1 MYEFD
6 VQFRRSH
13 GFKVA
18 GVVAVMSERR
28 SIVVTHRMGY
38 KYWLLGLVV
47 TVALSFLML
56 GKWWG
61 QAELHEVLEERQQLA
76 SKLKVLAASSDLKST
91 ELEMIRLNANVDSAA
106 LENTRQEMIILQKN
120 INQNEEQLGIYKELL
135 GDGNQPSGLSIAK
148 FDLTPLDQ
156 GRFAYRWVARQK
168 TSKMKTAEVVAA
180 ISILGSQGDQATTV
194 LLSDLD
200 DELEKMPIRLKF
212 KYFSI
217 NQGILSLPAGFNP
230 DNVRI
235 TLRYSWSKAVN
246 YDQNF
251 RWVEE
256 V

>member
-1 MYEFD
+1 
-6 VQFRRSH
+6 
-13 GFKVA
+13 
-18 GVVAVMSERR
+18 MSERR

-38 KYWLLGLVV
+38 KYWLIGVLV

-61 QAELHEVLEERQQLA
+61 QAELAGVLEERQELA
-76 SKLKVLAASSDLKST
+76 SKLNMLAVSSDLKSK
-91 ELEMIRLNANVDSAA
+91 ELEMVRLNAEVDSAA
-106 LENTRQEMIILQKN
+106 LENTRQEMIVLQKN
-120 INQNEEQLGIYKELL
+120 INRNEEQLGIYKELL
-135 GDGNQPSGLSIAK
+135 GDVNQPSGLSIAK

-156 GRFAYRWVARQK
+156 GRFAYSWVARQK
-168 TSKMKTAEVVAA
+168 TSKMKMAEIVAD
-180 ISILGSQGDQATTV
+180 ISILGSQGDQVTAV

-217 NQGILSLPAGFNP
+217 NQGILSLPVGFNP
-230 DNVRI
+230 DKVRI

-251 RWVEE
+251 NWVEE
-256 V
+256 A

>member
-1 MYEFD
+1 M
-6 VQFRRSH
+6 
-13 GFKVA
+13 
-18 GVVAVMSERR
+18 
-28 SIVVTHRMGY
+28 
-38 KYWLLGLVV
+38 
-47 TVALSFLML
+47 
-56 GKWWG
+56 
-61 QAELHEVLEERQQLA
+61 
-76 SKLKVLAASSDLKST
+76 
-91 ELEMIRLNANVDSAA
+91 
-106 LENTRQEMIILQKN
+106 
-120 INQNEEQLGIYKELL
+120 
-135 GDGNQPSGLSIAK
+135 
-148 FDLTPLDQ
+148 
-156 GRFAYRWVARQK
+156 
-168 TSKMKTAEVVAA
+168 
-180 ISILGSQGDQATTV
+180 

>member
-1 MYEFD
+1 
-6 VQFRRSH
+6 
-13 GFKVA
+13 
-18 GVVAVMSERR
+18 MSERR

-38 KYWLLGLVV
+38 KYWLIGVLV

-61 QAELHEVLEERQQLA
+61 QAELAGVLEERQELA
-76 SKLKVLAASSDLKST
+76 SKLTMLAVSSDLKSK
-91 ELEMIRLNANVDSAA
+91 ELEMVRLNAEVDSAA
-106 LENTRQEMIILQKN
+106 LENTRQEMIVLQKN
-120 INQNEEQLGIYKELL
+120 INRNEEQLGIYKELL
-135 GDGNQPSGLSIAK
+135 GDVNQPSGLSIAK

-156 GRFAYRWVARQK
+156 GRFAYSWVARQK
-168 TSKMKTAEVVAA
+168 TSKMKMAEIVAD
-180 ISILGSQGDQATTV
+180 ISILGSQGDQVTAV

-217 NQGILSLPAGFNP
+217 NQGILSLPVGFNP
-230 DNVRI
+230 DKVRI

-251 RWVEE
+251 NWVEE
-256 V
+256 A

>member
-1 MYEFD
+1 
-6 VQFRRSH
+6 
-13 GFKVA
+13 
-18 GVVAVMSERR
+18 MSERR

-38 KYWLLGLVV
+38 KYWLIGMLV

-61 QAELHEVLEERQQLA
+61 QAELAGVLEERQELA
-76 SKLKVLAASSDLKST
+76 SKLNMLAVSSDLKSK
-91 ELEMIRLNANVDSAA
+91 ELEMVRLNAEVDSAA
-106 LENTRQEMIILQKN
+106 LENTRQEMIVLQKN
-120 INQNEEQLGIYKELL
+120 INRNEEQLGIYKELL
-135 GDGNQPSGLSIAK
+135 GDVNQPSGLSIAK

-156 GRFAYRWVARQK
+156 GRFAYSWVARQK
-168 TSKMKTAEVVAA
+168 TSKMKMAEIVAD
-180 ISILGSQGDQATTV
+180 ISILGSQGDQVTAV

-217 NQGILSLPAGFNP
+217 NQGILSLPVGFNP
-230 DNVRI
+230 DKVRI

-251 RWVEE
+251 SWVEE

>member
-1 MYEFD
+1 
-6 VQFRRSH
+6 
-13 GFKVA
+13 
-18 GVVAVMSERR
+18 MSERR

-38 KYWLLGLVV
+38 KYWLIGVLV

-61 QAELHEVLEERQQLA
+61 QAELAGVLEERQELA
-76 SKLKVLAASSDLKST
+76 SKLNMLAVSSDLKSK
-91 ELEMIRLNANVDSAA
+91 ELETVRLNAEVDSAA
-106 LENTRQEMIILQKN
+106 LENTRQEMIVLQKN
-120 INQNEEQLGIYKELL
+120 INRNEEQLGIYKELL
-135 GDGNQPSGLSIAK
+135 GDVNQPSGLSIAK

-156 GRFAYRWVARQK
+156 GRFAYSWVARQK
-168 TSKMKTAEVVAA
+168 TSKMKMAEIVAD
-180 ISILGSQGDQATTV
+180 ISILGSQGDQVTAV

-217 NQGILSLPAGFNP
+217 NQGILSLPVGFNP
-230 DNVRI
+230 DKVRI

-251 RWVEE
+251 NWVEE
-256 V
+256 A